1 MRKDYKNGY
10 FEGELN
16 SAGQREKGTFYFNN
30 GDKYEGR
37 YINDKKYGIG
47 VYTFADGNFYR
58 GMFENDPAVC
68 RQTPGRRSG
77 SQPESCLPANYDE
90 P

>member
-16 SAGQREKGTFYFNN
+16 SAGQREKGVFYYNS
-30 GDKYEGR
+30 GAKYEGM

-58 GMFENDPAVC
+58 GMFENDL
-68 RQTPGRRSG
+68 RFLKQF
-77 SQPESCLPANYDE
+77 QE
-90 P
+90 